1 MVSATT
7 STLLALCLLCA
18 ASAQEKD
25 RPVSK
30 VISLLKDMVVQ
41 MEKEA
46 EEDEDIMETMS
57 CWCETND
64 KLKTQ
69 AIADSKMRIDALTAS
84 IEEFTANSARLN
96 TEIGNL
102 NKEISKNQN
111 ALDMATALRA
121 KNNQNSSRRRK

>member
-1 MVSATT
+1 
-7 STLLALCLLCA
+7 
-18 ASAQEKD
+18 
-25 RPVSK
+25 
-30 VISLLKDMVVQ
+30 
-41 MEKEA
+41 
-46 EEDEDIMETMS
+46 METMS

-121 KNNQNSSRRRK
+121 KNNRSSLRRRRTCSSPSAP